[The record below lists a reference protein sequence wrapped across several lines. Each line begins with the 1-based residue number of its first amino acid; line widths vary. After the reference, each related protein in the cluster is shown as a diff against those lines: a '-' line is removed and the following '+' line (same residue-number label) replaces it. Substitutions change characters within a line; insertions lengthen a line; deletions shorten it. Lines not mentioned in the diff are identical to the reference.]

1 MCNKG
6 AINQSRTPLDDV
18 FFLAA
23 SGCPG
28 AEVATDCFS
37 GVAMAGQLVQVPL
50 QHSTVCSRFV
60 IPARLD
66 GNANPWLP
74 TLRRGYQSSHSAS
87 A

>member
-6 AINQSRTPLDDV
+6 AINQSRTPLEDV

-23 SGCPG
+23 SGCLE

-37 GVAMAGQLVQVPL
+37 GVAMVGQLG
-50 QHSTVCSRFV
+50 SG
-60 IPARLD
+60 A
-66 GNANPWLP
+66 
-74 TLRRGYQSSHSAS
+74 AS